1 MEKQEISAGQR
12 ADSTAGGRAAQ
23 HALVLRRGPL
33 CRQGHQADAEL
44 GQDQVQ
50 ADLHRSTVE
59 LYYLGKLL

>member
-1 MEKQEISAGQR
+1 MEEQEISPGQR
-12 ADSTAGGRAAQ
+12 ADSTARGRAAQ